1 MNTTT
6 LAPAEGSAPLG
17 GPLSGEFLATSAHPL
32 QLARLLQPAIV
43 VANPLRPEPDVVRLI
58 DRLPGL
64 PLDIIDEHVG
74 AVQVGLHLL
83 VGARRLEP
91 AEREI
96 PAVLRIVGP
105 VLEHVGDDDERFRN

>member
-6 LAPAEGSAPLG
+6 LAPAEGSAPFG
-17 GPLSGEFLATSAHPL
+17 SPLSGEFLATSAHPL

-43 VANPLRPEPDVVRLI
+43 VANPIGPEPDVVRRI

-64 PLDIIDEHVG
+64 PLDVIDEHVG

-83 VGARRLEP
+83 VGARGLEP
-91 AEREI
+91 GKREVAAI
-96 PAVLRIVGP
+96 LRIVRP
-105 VLEHVGDDDERFRN
+105 VLEH